1 MWERGHASTVCRM
14 NQRNRGNNRNQMNYI
29 DEEYYNNEYDVYNM
43 EYSNDSYEGNGYTD
57 DEYDM
62 NEVNYEEENDMYEMN
77 YEGQERYDMYPVPP
91 RRSERNKDRV
101 MNEERDRRTQMLWE
115 RNKRTP
121 IEWENQQ
128 QKAQNVKRQ
137 GFTEE
142 QRRKGQ
148 ETRKRNN
155 ICGNCG
161 QQGHFTNNC
170 TNQKVRLTHKIP
182 NVKEFEPVQG
192 FMESNVPIQ
201 WGQYL
206 NENPSA
212 RKKLRNGLK
221 Y

>member
-1 MWERGHASTVCRM
+1 MLKDKVLLKSS
-14 NQRNRGNNRNQMNYI
+14 
-29 DEEYYNNEYDVYNM
+29 EE
-43 EYSNDSYEGNGYTD
+43 
-57 DEYDM
+57 
-62 NEVNYEEENDMYEMN
+62 
-77 YEGQERYDMYPVPP
+77 
-91 RRSERNKDRV
+91 KD
-101 MNEERDRRTQMLWE
+101 
-115 RNKRTP
+115 K
-121 IEWENQQ
+121 
-128 QKAQNVKRQ
+128 KQ
-137 GFTEE
+137 G
-142 QRRKGQ
+142 K
-148 ETRKRNN
+148 KNN

-192 FMESNVPIQ
+192 FMESNVPIR

>member
-1 MWERGHASTVCRM
+1 M
-14 NQRNRGNNRNQMNYI
+14 NPRNGGNNRNQINYM
-29 DEEYYNNEYDVYNM
+29 DEEYYNNEYGVYNM
-43 EYSNDSYEGNGYTD
+43 EYGNDNYEGNEYTD

-77 YEGQERYDMYPVPP
+77 YEERQEGYDMYPVPP
-91 RRSERNKDRV
+91 RRSERNKDKV
-101 MNEERDRRTQMLWE
+101 MNEERNRRTQMQWE
-115 RNKRTP
+115 D
-121 IEWENQQ
+121 QQ
-128 QKAQNVKRQ
+128 RKAQNVKRQ

-148 ETRKRNN
+148 EMRRRNN

-161 QQGHFTNNC
+161 QQGHFSNNC

-192 FMESNVPIQ
+192 FMESNVPIR

-206 NENPSA
+206 NENPSVK
-212 RKKLRNGLK
+212 KKLRNGLK